1 MLNVENLSFEYVRGT
16 AVLDRVTFEAKEG
29 ELLAVLGA
37 NGAGKSTLFHCIL
50 GFQKRYGGDIRIADE
65 SIRKKSARSLA
76 RLIAFVPQ
84 SHAPTFNYTVFDM
97 VLMGTSAQIGSLVS
111 PGKIQAENAR
121 RAIETIGIEHLT
133 KRGFSH
139 ISGGEQ
145 QLTLIARAIAQQ
157 AKTLIMDEPTANLD
171 FGNQIRV
178 MTRIKELSKQ
188 GFTIVLSTHNPDH
201 AKRFADRVLALENGG
216 IAVDGAPGNV
226 LTEDLICQLYH
237 LKINDLRRFYS

>member
-1 MLNVENLSFEYVRGT
+1 MLDVENLSFEYMRGA
-16 AVLDRVTFEAKEG
+16 AVLDGVTFKAEEG

-50 GFQKRYGGDIRIADE
+50 GFQRRFGGDIRIAGE
-65 SIRKKSARSLA
+65 SVRRINTRSLA
-76 RLIAFVPQ
+76 KRIAFVPQ

-111 PGKIQAENAR
+111 PGKTQTENAR
-121 RAIETIGIEHLT
+121 RAIEILSIEHLAE
-133 KRGFSH
+133 RGFTH

-145 QLTLIARAIAQQ
+145 QLALIARAIAQQ

-188 GFTIVLSTHNPDH
+188 GFTIVMSTHNPDH
-201 AKRFADRVLALENGG
+201 AKWFADRVVALENGG
-216 IAVDGAPGNV
+216 IAADGAPENI
-226 LTEDLICQLYH
+226 LTEDLICRLYH
-237 LKINDLRRFYS
+237 LQINDLRRFYP